1 MEKDY
6 LKFLVSEL
14 IFVKE
19 DTITNLIP
27 QTEEKY
33 REIFGELENFVDVLN
48 LNIRKIRRNIKL
60 LDKFPPEDARKKADE
75 EFKNDFK
82 KFSEEVFEN
91 ENFYIDE
98 EKRREVE
105 DIFREVIFHYSPK
118 LYDFPK
124 EDFDRAKILFK
135 ECDKDGLLNFLERKR
150 PKELDVSVEVLQL
163 MRDDLEIEISNLFE
177 RFPLNQLDMLED
189 KDAINFNLKRLKN
202 VYEEYQEIYAGLREE
217 LNIKIAEK
225 YSTP

>member
-163 MRDDLEIEISNLFE
+163 MSDDLEIEISNLFE

>member
-60 LDKFPPEDARKKADE
+60 LDKFPLEDARKKADE

>member
-60 LDKFPPEDARKKADE
+60 LDKLNNQRLQEYA
-75 EFKNDFK
+75 
-82 KFSEEVFEN
+82 
-91 ENFYIDE
+91 FYNNHCQDS
-98 EKRREVE
+98 
-105 DIFREVIFHYSPK
+105 SP
-118 LYDFPK
+118 L
-124 EDFDRAKILFK
+124 
-135 ECDKDGLLNFLERKR
+135 
-150 PKELDVSVEVLQL
+150 V
-163 MRDDLEIEISNLFE
+163 
-177 RFPLNQLDMLED
+177 
-189 KDAINFNLKRLKN
+189 
-202 VYEEYQEIYAGLREE
+202 
-217 LNIKIAEK
+217 
-225 YSTP
+225 

>member
-135 ECDKDGLLNFLERKR
+135 ECDKDGLLNFLERKS
-150 PKELDVSVEVLQL
+150 K
-163 MRDDLEIEISNLFE
+163 
-177 RFPLNQLDMLED
+177 
-189 KDAINFNLKRLKN
+189 
-202 VYEEYQEIYAGLREE
+202 
-217 LNIKIAEK
+217 
-225 YSTP
+225 

>member
-82 KFSEEVFEN
+82 KFSEEIFEN

>member
-150 PKELDVSVEVLQL
+150 PKELDVRVEVLQL

>member
-1 MEKDY
+1 MEKYY

-19 DTITNLIP
+19 DTITNLVP

>member
-150 PKELDVSVEVLQL
+150 PKEFDVSVEVLQL

>member
-60 LDKFPPEDARKKADE
+60 LDKFPPEDARKKAD
-75 EFKNDFK
+75 
-82 KFSEEVFEN
+82 
-91 ENFYIDE
+91 
-98 EKRREVE
+98 
-105 DIFREVIFHYSPK
+105 
-118 LYDFPK
+118 
-124 EDFDRAKILFK
+124 
-135 ECDKDGLLNFLERKR
+135 
-150 PKELDVSVEVLQL
+150 
-163 MRDDLEIEISNLFE
+163 
-177 RFPLNQLDMLED
+177 
-189 KDAINFNLKRLKN
+189 
-202 VYEEYQEIYAGLREE
+202 
-217 LNIKIAEK
+217 
-225 YSTP
+225 

>member
-150 PKELDVSVEVLQL
+150 PKELDVSVEVLQF

>member
-202 VYEEYQEIYAGLREE
+202 VYEEYQEVYAGLREE

>member
-177 RFPLNQLDMLED
+177 RFPLNQLEMLED

>member
-189 KDAINFNLKRLKN
+189 KDAINFNLKRPKN

>member
-217 LNIKIAEK
+217 LNIKIAET

>member
-82 KFSEEVFEN
+82 KFSEGVFEN